1 MRTSYLCIPCF
12 FRQIENTSSMV
23 GLSLRKKRYLY
34 EILTKRLLQFD
45 FNYPPVVFGR
55 IIYKTIARLSNKKDP
70 FLKEKIKTER
80 YLLKMIPQIE
90 GYLKRSR
97 SPLYLAA
104 KMSCVANSIDFGA
117 GKRPPLDNIMSQFKN
132 ARLYIDHFLIF
143 KRRIKEKSVIV
154 IIGDN
159 CGEAIFDML
168 FIETLKETYPYV
180 EVFYVTRSSPIIND
194 VVISDTKRIG
204 LQKLAKV
211 ISSGC
216 SYPGILLDRIS
227 PSFRR
232 IYRKADIVISKGQGN
247 FESLNDENKDIF
259 YLFKVKCPAVS
270 RFLSIPQ
277 NKYIFLYNKLKVKSN
292 HDA

>member
-1 MRTSYLCIPCF
+1 M
-12 FRQIENTSSMV
+12 
-23 GLSLRKKRYLY
+23 
-34 EILTKRLLQFD
+34 
-45 FNYPPVVFGR
+45 
-55 IIYKTIARLSNKKDP
+55 
-70 FLKEKIKTER
+70 
-80 YLLKMIPQIE
+80 
-90 GYLKRSR
+90 
-97 SPLYLAA
+97 
-104 KMSCVANSIDFGA
+104 
-117 GKRPPLDNIMSQFKN
+117 
-132 ARLYIDHFLIF
+132 
-143 KRRIKEKSVIV
+143 

-168 FIETLKETYPYV
+168 FIETMKETYPYA

-227 PSFRR
+227 SSFRR

-247 FESLNDENKDIF
+247 FESLDDENKDIF